1 MFSGMICFSRLV
13 RVGLLCCENR
23 ASLFFTVA
31 LLLLL
36 SGCGS
41 VRYVPVETVKTER
54 VSKTDTI
61 IQKDTVRSEKET
73 IIREARP
80 EDSVII
86 ARLGIR
92 LRENERLLILL
103 QKELSEQKSNAYESH
118 RDTVLKTD
126 SIRVPYPV
134 EKKLSWWER
143 QKIAFGEWVFGVMAV
158 LLLVVIIRKRK

>member
-1 MFSGMICFSRLV
+1 VLLFSGCQ
-13 RVGLLCCENR
+13 
-23 ASLFFTVA
+23 
-31 LLLLL
+31 
-36 SGCGS
+36 S
-41 VRYVPVETVKTER
+41 VKYVPVETVRIEKE
-54 VSKTDTI
+54 SKTDTI

-80 EDSVII
+80 EDSLMM
-86 ARLGIR
+86 AKLGIR

-103 QKELSEQKSNAYESH
+103 QKEMSEQNSNAYESH

-126 SIRVPYPV
+126 SVAVPYPV
-134 EKKLSWWER
+134 EKELSWWQR

>member
-1 MFSGMICFSRLV
+1 MNCFRLVVSFLFCGLLRRDYAESLFACLVLLFSGCQ
-13 RVGLLCCENR
+13 
-23 ASLFFTVA
+23 
-31 LLLLL
+31 
-36 SGCGS
+36 S
-41 VRYVPVETVKTER
+41 VKYVPVETVRIEKE
-54 VSKTDTI
+54 SKTDTI

-80 EDSVII
+80 EDSLMM
-86 ARLGIR
+86 AKLGIR

-103 QKELSEQKSNAYESH
+103 QKEMSEQKSNAYESH

-126 SIRVPYPV
+126 SVAVPYPV
-134 EKKLSWWER
+134 EKELSWWQR

>member
-1 MFSGMICFSRLV
+1 MNCFRLV
-13 RVGLLCCENR
+13 VSFLFCGLLR
-23 ASLFFTVA
+23 RDYAASLFACFV
-31 LLLLL
+31 LLF
-36 SGCGS
+36 SGCQS
-41 VRYVPVETVKTER
+41 VKYVPVETVRIEKE
-54 VSKTDTI
+54 SKTDTI

-80 EDSVII
+80 EDSLMM
-86 ARLGIR
+86 AKLGIR

-103 QKELSEQKSNAYESH
+103 QKEMSEQKSNAYESH

-126 SIRVPYPV
+126 SVAVPYPV
-134 EKKLSWWER
+134 EKELSWWQR

>member
-1 MFSGMICFSRLV
+1 MNCFRLV
-13 RVGLLCCENR
+13 VSFLFCGLLR
-23 ASLFFTVA
+23 RDYAASLFACLV
-31 LLLLL
+31 LLF
-36 SGCGS
+36 SGCQS
-41 VRYVPVETVKTER
+41 VKYVPVETVRTEKE
-54 VSKTDTI
+54 SKTDTI

-80 EDSVII
+80 EDSLMM
-86 ARLGIR
+86 AKLGIR

-103 QKELSEQKSNAYESH
+103 QKEMSEQKSNAYESH

-126 SIRVPYPV
+126 SVAVPYPV
-134 EKKLSWWER
+134 EKELSWWQR

>member
-1 MFSGMICFSRLV
+1 MICFRLV
-13 RVGLLCCENR
+13 SIVGLLR
-23 ASLFFTVA
+23 RDYAASLFACFV
-31 LLLLL
+31 LLF
-36 SGCGS
+36 SGCQS
-41 VRYVPVETVKTER
+41 VKYVPVETVRIER
-54 VSKTDTI
+54 ESKTDTV

-80 EDSVII
+80 EDSLMM
-86 ARLGIR
+86 AKLGIR

-103 QKELSEQKSNAYESH
+103 QKEMYEQKSNTYENH

-126 SIRVPYPV
+126 SVAVPYPV
-134 EKKLSWWER
+134 EKELSWWER

>member
-1 MFSGMICFSRLV
+1 M
-13 RVGLLCCENR
+13 GLLCCENR
-23 ASLFFTVA
+23 ASLFCTVA
-31 LLLLL
+31 LLLL

-41 VRYVPVETVKTER
+41 VRYVPVETVKTEK
-54 VSKTDTI
+54 VTETDTI

-73 IIREARP
+73 VIREARP

-103 QKELSEQKSNAYESH
+103 QKELSEQRSNAYESH

-134 EKKLSWWER
+134 ERELTWWER

>member
-1 MFSGMICFSRLV
+1 M
-13 RVGLLCCENR
+13 GLLCCENR
-23 ASLFFTVA
+23 ASLFCTVA
-31 LLLLL
+31 LLVLL

-41 VRYVPVETVKTER
+41 VRYVPVETVKTEK
-54 VSKTDTI
+54 VTETDTI

-80 EDSVII
+80 EDSLMM
-86 ARLGIR
+86 AKLGIR
-92 LRENERLLILL
+92 LRDNERLLILL
-103 QKELSEQKSNAYESH
+103 QKEMSEQKSNAYESH

-126 SIRVPYPV
+126 SVAVPYPV
-134 EKKLSWWER
+134 EKELSWWQR

>member
-1 MFSGMICFSRLV
+1 MNCFRLV
-13 RVGLLCCENR
+13 VSFLFCGLLR
-23 ASLFFTVA
+23 RDYAASLFACFV
-31 LLLLL
+31 LLF
-36 SGCGS
+36 SGCQS
-41 VRYVPVETVKTER
+41 VKYVPVETVRMEKE
-54 VSKTDTI
+54 SKTDTI

-80 EDSVII
+80 EDSLMM
-86 ARLGIR
+86 AKLGIR

-103 QKELSEQKSNAYESH
+103 QKEMSEQKSNAYESH

-126 SIRVPYPV
+126 SVAVPYPV
-134 EKKLSWWER
+134 EKELSWWQR